1 MTRLKICGLFRDEDM
16 EYANEV
22 HPDYV
27 GFVFAKSKR
36 QVTRE
41 KARELRKLLDPSIAT
56 VGVFVDEE
64 IERILE
70 ILADGTISAV
80 QLHGNED
87 EGYISL
93 LKEKTG
99 AVIIKAVRPGSRE
112 EALKTES
119 SIADFILF
127 DSGAGTGKTFDWRL
141 LEGIGREYFLAGG
154 LNSGNV
160 REAIDT
166 LEPYAVDLSSGVE
179 TDGMKDLEKMKE
191 IRRLVRN
198 G

>member
-16 EYANEV
+16 EYANIV

-70 ILADGTISAV
+70 ILADSTISIV
-80 QLHGNED
+80 QLHGHED
-87 EGYISL
+87 EEYISL

-99 AVIIKAVRPGSRE
+99 AVIIKAVRPGNRE
-112 EALKTES
+112 EALKAES

-127 DSGAGTGKTFDWRL
+127 DSGAGTGKTFDWKL
-141 LEGIGREYFLAGG
+141 LEGISREYFLAGG

-160 REAIDT
+160 RDAIDA
-166 LEPYAVDLSSGVE
+166 LEPYVVDLSSGVE
-179 TDGMKDLEKMKE
+179 TDGLKDLEKMKE

>member
-16 EYANEV
+16 EYANTV

-70 ILADGTISAV
+70 ILADSTISIV
-80 QLHGNED
+80 QLHGHED
-87 EGYISL
+87 EEYISL

-99 AVIIKAVRPGSRE
+99 AVIIKAVRPGNRE
-112 EALKTES
+112 EALKAES

-127 DSGAGTGKTFDWRL
+127 DSGAGTGKTFDWKL
-141 LEGIGREYFLAGG
+141 LEGISREYFLAGG

-160 REAIDT
+160 MDAIDA
-166 LEPYAVDLSSGVE
+166 LEPYVVDLSSGVE
-179 TDGMKDLEKMKE
+179 TDGLKDLEKMKE